1 MYRKFVI
8 VKKLASLVT
17 SNEGMMI
24 YLVEVEGEKNAD
36 QGQSQ
41 LSQPE
46 VVGPLPISGPRWLV
60 TLSNINV
67 VFDIMY

>member
-1 MYRKFVI
+1 M
-8 VKKLASLVT
+8 T
-17 SNEGMMI
+17 I
-24 YLVEVEGEKNAD
+24 YLENAYGQAGQVEGEKNAD

-46 VVGPLPISGPRWLV
+46 VVGPLPISWPRGVV
-60 TLSNINV
+60 TLSDINV